1 MILKRFILSNLLT
14 ISILGTLWLT
24 DVEPVFS
31 FQVKPDREHIQKYVQ
46 VQRQILDNYVDVVN
60 IDNLFKNSLRGFV
73 KRLSDSTLVIKDT
86 PLDTTKL
93 DSFLIGDL
101 RQSVYKFEQ
110 AYMYLSQANP
120 NENLKERT
128 EDAVRFMFKDLDPHS
143 IYIEKEDN
151 ERIQEEF
158 DGKFQGIGV
167 QFDIINDT
175 ITVVTPLTGGP
186 SESIGIEAGD
196 KIVSINDSSAVGF
209 TNDKVLKSLRGKK
222 GSKVNVGIKRHGI
235 PDAIPFTIIR
245 DDIPIYT
252 VDASYM
258 LDGET
263 GYIKINRFA
272 RTTYD
277 EFISAMSD
285 LKEKGM
291 TRLVLDLRNNGGGFM
306 DQALK
311 IADEFVTQNQKL
323 LSTRGRKSR
332 FNQDIPSTDSDIFA
346 NKPMIVLINEGSAS
360 ASEIVSGA
368 IQDYDLG
375 LIVGRR
381 SFGKGLV
388 QQQYELVD
396 GSSIRVTISKYY
408 TPSGRLVQK
417 PYSKGKEDYAYEL
430 RKRSDN
436 ANSDV
441 QEFVSKV
448 PDSLKFST
456 ISGRVVYGGGG
467 IVPDRIIEDDTT
479 QSAILGLM
487 RRKRLDLEFTLNF
500 MERNGKQLDKTYKK
514 DLVKFRN
521 EFKFS
526 DKDMNDFKSMLSKN
540 GYVEADTAKKT
551 TIRKDT
557 LYAMPGTFDRE
568 RWIAEGFLKAYVA
581 RQIWGPQSFYQVYN
595 DVFDSTLKE
604 AMKLWGDVKKLEEY
618 RKTHASKGM
627 LNRG

>member
-1 MILKRFILSNLLT
+1 MSLKRFFQGNLLT
-14 ISILGTLWLT
+14 VGIITILWLT
-24 DVEPVFS
+24 GVEPVFS
-31 FQVKPDREHIQKYVQ
+31 SAINPSRTNLQKYIQ
-46 VQRQILDNYVDVVN
+46 VQRQILDNYVDEVN
-60 IDNLFKNSLRGFV
+60 IDALFKNSLRGFV
-73 KRLSDSTLVIKDT
+73 KRLSDSTFVIKGT
-86 PLDTTKL
+86 PLDTTNFKTYQV
-93 DSFLIGDL
+93 GDL
-101 RQSVYKFEQ
+101 RQSVLKFEQ
-110 AYMYLSQANP
+110 AYQYLAQANP
-120 NENLKERT
+120 KEEMDKRT

-196 KIVSINDSSAVGF
+196 KIVSINDSTAIGF
-209 TNDKVLKSLRGKK
+209 TNDKVIKNLRGKK
-222 GSKVNVGIKRHGI
+222 GSKVKVGIKRHGI
-235 PDAIPFTIIR
+235 NEQIPFTIIR

-258 LDGET
+258 LDSET

-277 EFISAMSD
+277 EFISAMTD
-285 LKEKGM
+285 LKAKGM
-291 TRLVLDLRNNGGGFM
+291 SRLILDLRNNGGGFM

-311 IADEFVTQNQKL
+311 IADEFVTKDQKL

-332 FNQDIPSTDSDIFA
+332 FNQDIPSTDSDAFA
-346 NKPMIVLINEGSAS
+346 GKSLMVLINEGSAS
-360 ASEIVSGA
+360 ASEIVTGA

-375 LIVGRR
+375 LVVGRR

-417 PYSKGKEDYAYEL
+417 PYSKGKEAYAYEL
-430 RKRSDN
+430 RKRSHD
-436 ANSDV
+436 ATSDV
-441 QEFVSKV
+441 EEFVSKV
-448 PDSLKFST
+448 PDSLKFHT
-456 ISGRVVYGGGG
+456 FAGRVVYGGGG
-467 IVPDRIIEDDTT
+467 IVPDHIIEDDTT

-487 RRKRLDLEFTLNF
+487 RRKRLDLEFTLSY
-500 MERNGKQLDKTYKK
+500 MENHGKELDKKYNK
-514 DLVKFRN
+514 DLVKFRKD
-521 EFKFS
+521 FKFS
-526 DKDMNDFKSMLSKN
+526 DKDVKEFRNLLAKN
-540 GYVEADTAKKT
+540 GYVESDTSKKT
-551 TIRKDT
+551 TISGDSLFAVK
-557 LYAMPGTFDRE
+557 GTFDKE
-568 RWIAEGFLKAYVA
+568 SWIAEGFLKSYIA

-604 AMKLWGDVKKLEEY
+604 SMKLWGEVKKLEDY
-618 RKTHASKGM
+618 RKSHASK
-627 LNRG
+627 L